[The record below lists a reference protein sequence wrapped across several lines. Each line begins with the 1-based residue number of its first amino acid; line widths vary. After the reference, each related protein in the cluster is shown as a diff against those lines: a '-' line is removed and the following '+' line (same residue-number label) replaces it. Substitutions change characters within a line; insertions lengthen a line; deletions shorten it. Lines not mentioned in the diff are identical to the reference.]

1 MNFRGLDI
9 YTGRLAEIETR
20 DGQIESYS
28 DLGSVDNTGYP
39 YLSHGMIDMQV
50 NGYRGIDYSG
60 IDLNQEGI
68 EEMCSYFRKAGTFRH
83 VPTIITNSEERI
95 IRNVRI
101 IAEACASSDLIR
113 ESIAGIHI
121 EGPFISSE
129 DGPRGAHDKKYVR
142 IPDVD
147 EFNRWQEAAA
157 GLIKIVTIAPEA
169 RNAIEFTAKVAKTNV
184 HVAIGHC
191 APSPTEIDA
200 LINSGADLST
210 HLGNGS
216 HAVLPRLRNY
226 IWEELARD
234 ELAAGVI
241 ADGYHVPAAV
251 LKCFARVK
259 GINRIILVSDTA
271 PVGGLEPG
279 PYKWGDIDVEVC
291 NDGHVALAGTSLLAG
306 AGALLDHDVSVFMNA
321 TDISLEEVLRTVT
334 VNPAKV
340 LGVEEVD
347 KPFRIGDKADIL
359 CFDNTPEQLR
369 VKSFCFGNIE
379 GEV

>member
-157 GLIKIVTIAPEA
+157 GLIKIVTIAPELDENFELCNYLKSKSITVSA
-169 RNAIEFTAKVAKTNV
+169 
-184 HVAIGHC
+184 GHC
-191 APSPTEIDA
+191 LATDLSAVEQVTHLYNAMGEFSHRNPSTVISALTNNNITVELIADLRHVQKDVIAMTFKLKPHNKIRLISDA
-200 LINSGADLST
+200 LPITHSQLTEMEFCSKKIFLKDGLAVDKNGTLAGST
-210 HLGNGS
+210 M
-216 HAVLPRLRNY
+216 
-226 IWEELARD
+226 
-234 ELAAGVI
+234 
-241 ADGYHVPAAV
+241 
-251 LKCFARVK
+251 F
-259 GINRIILVSDTA
+259 VSDMIK
-271 PVGGLEPG
+271 LL
-279 PYKWGDIDVEVC
+279 VE
-291 NDGHVALAGTSLLAG
+291 NNLIKFESAVAMAECQNTEKYIYW
-306 AGALLDHDVSVFMNA
+306 DENYN
-321 TDISLEEVLRTVT
+321 I
-334 VNPAKV
+334 VNY
-340 LGVEEVD
+340 
-347 KPFRIGDKADIL
+347 
-359 CFDNTPEQLR
+359 
-369 VKSFCFGNIE
+369 
-379 GEV
+379 